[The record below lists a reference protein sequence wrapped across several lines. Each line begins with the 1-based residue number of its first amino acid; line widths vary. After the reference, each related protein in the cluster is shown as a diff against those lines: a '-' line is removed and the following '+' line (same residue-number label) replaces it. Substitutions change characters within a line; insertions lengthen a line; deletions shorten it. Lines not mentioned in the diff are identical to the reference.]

1 MATARQEQIYND
13 IIQYYNYIDELI
25 RVAED
30 SSHELSEEQFNII
43 EETIKSLEKS
53 ADFLANEYIEYIK
66 YSESDKLIEATRSSL
81 SDISARV
88 EECRNKILMLYNK
101 KENNE

>member
-101 KENNE
+101 KETNE

>member
-66 YSESDKLIEATRSSL
+66 YSESDKLVEATRSSL

>member
-1 MATARQEQIYND
+1 MATAKQEQIYND
-13 IIQYYNYIDELI
+13 IIQYYYYIDELVK
-25 RVAED
+25 VAEN
-30 SSHELSEEQFNII
+30 SSHELSEEQFNIV
-43 EETIKSLEKS
+43 EDTIKSLEKS
-53 ADFLANEYIEYIK
+53 ADFLANHYIEYIK
-66 YSESDKLIEATRSSL
+66 SSESEALIEATRSSL